1 MTHCTFPDW
10 IQNAGSNL
18 ARSITGGTMGF
29 IRRSAFGVASA
40 AYLCATIAAG
50 AQTTITVLSHK
61 VHENVARGL
70 TAGTTGGDV
79 AGEWAAAN
87 GVKFN
92 WVTGNIDPIHDRLGR
107 ELSLGESSVDV
118 AFVINKFHT
127 PRIAALLEP
136 LDGRMAAA
144 PIEILPSIPA
154 PLKKALMHDGKLT
167 AIPFRHATTGLHWNK
182 ALFAERG
189 VTKAPAT
196 LDELLETARKMSY
209 TRADGTRV
217 SGLVMN
223 SGDEHVAV
231 LTLLSAFGARL
242 FDDNG
247 KVVANSPEMIKGL
260 TTMAALYKEGVLPK
274 NYATMTIDDVIT
286 AVQTGQAAM
295 AIDPFARYAVYNN
308 PASSKFP
315 GQIDVVV
322 VPSAVNP
329 EGTAIT
335 EIWSMAI
342 PRNAKNKEQA
352 YALIRALATKD
363 ATVRIALNG
372 NGPVDPT
379 AYSDLRLQQKL
390 PYTKAEAKA
399 LEIAQVIPSSFRRSV
414 EAAAIFREESQAA
427 VLGMKSPKDAAAA
440 MQTRIEKLID

>member
-1 MTHCTFPDW
+1 MKF
-10 IQNAGSNL
+10 IKQGLL
-18 ARSITGGTMGF
+18 A
-29 IRRSAFGVASA
+29 AGVALSLGA
-40 AYLCATIAAG
+40 VLPAN
-50 AQTTITVLSHK
+50 AQTTVTVLSHK

-70 TAGTTGGDV
+70 VAGTTGGDV
-79 AGEWAAAN
+79 AGEWAKAN
-87 GVKFN
+87 NVTLN

-107 ELSLGESSVDV
+107 ELSLSESSVDL

-136 LDGRMAAA
+136 LDERIAAE
-144 PIEILPSIPA
+144 PIEILDSIPE

-167 AIPFRHATTGLHWNK
+167 AIPLRHATTGLHWNK
-182 ALFAERG
+182 TLFAEQG
-189 VTKAPAT
+189 LDHAPQT
-196 LDELLETARKMSY
+196 LDELLEYARKMSY
-209 TRADGTRV
+209 TRSDGTRV
-217 SGLVMN
+217 AGLIMN

-242 FDDNG
+242 FDDEG
-247 KVVANSPEMIKGL
+247 KVVANTPEMIRGL
-260 TTMAALYKEGVLPK
+260 STMAELYKEGVLAQ

-286 AVQTGQAAM
+286 AVQNGQAAM

-308 PASSKFP
+308 PESSKFP

-322 VPSAVNP
+322 TPSAVNP

-342 PRNAKNKEQA
+342 PRNAKNKDLA
-352 YALIRALATKD
+352 YSLMRALSGKEATI
-363 ATVRIALNG
+363 RIALNA

-379 AYSDLRLQQKL
+379 AYSDARLQEKL
-390 PYTKAEAKA
+390 PYTEAEAKA
-399 LEIAQVIPSSFRRSV
+399 LRIAQVIPSSFDRSI

-427 VLGMKSPKDAAAA
+427 VLGLKSAEDAAAA
-440 MQTRIEKLID
+440 MQARIERLVD

>member
-1 MTHCTFPDW
+1 MKF
-10 IQNAGSNL
+10 IKQGLL
-18 ARSITGGTMGF
+18 A
-29 IRRSAFGVASA
+29 AGVALSLGA
-40 AYLCATIAAG
+40 ALPAN
-50 AQTTITVLSHK
+50 AQTTVTVLSHK

-70 TAGTTGGDV
+70 VAGTTGGDV
-79 AGEWAAAN
+79 AGEWAKAN
-87 GVKFN
+87 NVTLN

-107 ELSLGESSVDV
+107 ELSLSESSVDL

-136 LDGRMAAA
+136 LDERIAAE
-144 PIEILPSIPA
+144 PIEILDSIPE

-182 ALFAERG
+182 TLFAEQG
-189 VTKAPAT
+189 LDHAPRT
-196 LDELLETARKMSY
+196 LDELLEYARKMSY
-209 TRADGTRV
+209 TRSDGTRV
-217 SGLVMN
+217 AGLIMN

-242 FDDNG
+242 FDDEG
-247 KVVANSPEMIKGL
+247 KVVANTPEMIRGL
-260 TTMAALYKEGVLPK
+260 STMAELYKEGVLAQ

-286 AVQTGQAAM
+286 AVQNGQAAM

-308 PASSKFP
+308 PESSKFP

-322 VPSAVNP
+322 TPSTVNP

-342 PRNAKNKEQA
+342 PRNAKNKDLA
-352 YALIRALATKD
+352 YSLMRALSGREATI
-363 ATVRIALNG
+363 RIALNA

-379 AYSDLRLQQKL
+379 AYSDARLQEKL
-390 PYTKAEAKA
+390 PYTEAEARA
-399 LEIAQVIPSSFRRSV
+399 LRIAQVIPSSFDRSI

-427 VLGMKSPKDAAAA
+427 VLGLKSAEDAAAA
-440 MQTRIEKLID
+440 MQARIERLVD

>member
-1 MTHCTFPDW
+1 MKF
-10 IQNAGSNL
+10 IKQGLL
-18 ARSITGGTMGF
+18 A
-29 IRRSAFGVASA
+29 AGVALSLGA
-40 AYLCATIAAG
+40 VLPAS
-50 AQTTITVLSHK
+50 AQTTVTVLSHK

-70 TAGTTGGDV
+70 VAGTTGGDV
-79 AGEWAAAN
+79 AGEWAKAN
-87 GVKFN
+87 NVTLN

-107 ELSLGESSVDV
+107 ELSLSESSVDL

-136 LDGRMAAA
+136 LDERIAAE
-144 PIEILPSIPA
+144 PIEILDSIPE

-182 ALFAERG
+182 TLFAEQG
-189 VTKAPAT
+189 LDHAPRT
-196 LDELLETARKMSY
+196 LDELLEYARKMSY
-209 TRADGTRV
+209 TRSDGTRV
-217 SGLVMN
+217 AGLIMN

-242 FDDNG
+242 FDDDG
-247 KVVANSPEMIKGL
+247 KVVANTPEMIRGL
-260 TTMAALYKEGVLPK
+260 STMAELYKEGVLAQ

-286 AVQTGQAAM
+286 AVQNGQAAM

-308 PASSKFP
+308 PESSKFP

-322 VPSAVNP
+322 TPSAVNP
-329 EGTAIT
+329 KGTAIT

-342 PRNAKNKEQA
+342 PRNAKNKDLA
-352 YALIRALATKD
+352 YSLMRALSGREATI
-363 ATVRIALNG
+363 RIALNA

-379 AYSDLRLQQKL
+379 AYSDARLQEKL
-390 PYTKAEAKA
+390 PYTEAEARA
-399 LEIAQVIPSSFRRSV
+399 LRIAQVIPSSFDRSI

-427 VLGMKSPKDAAAA
+427 VLGLKSAEDAAAA
-440 MQTRIEKLID
+440 MQARIERLVD

>member
-1 MTHCTFPDW
+1 MKF
-10 IQNAGSNL
+10 IKQGLL
-18 ARSITGGTMGF
+18 A
-29 IRRSAFGVASA
+29 AGVALSLGA
-40 AYLCATIAAG
+40 VLPAN
-50 AQTTITVLSHK
+50 AQTTVTVLSHK

-70 TAGTTGGDV
+70 VAGTTGGDV
-79 AGEWAAAN
+79 AGEWAKAN
-87 GVKFN
+87 NVTLN

-107 ELSLGESSVDV
+107 ELSLSESSVDL

-136 LDGRMAAA
+136 LDERIAAE
-144 PIEILPSIPA
+144 PIEILDSIPE

-182 ALFAERG
+182 TLFAEQG
-189 VTKAPAT
+189 LDHAPQT
-196 LDELLETARKMSY
+196 LDELLEYARKMSY
-209 TRADGTRV
+209 TRSDGTRV
-217 SGLVMN
+217 AGLIMN

-242 FDDNG
+242 FDDEG
-247 KVVANSPEMIKGL
+247 KVVANTPEMIRGL
-260 TTMAALYKEGVLPK
+260 STMAELYKEGVLAQ

-286 AVQTGQAAM
+286 AVQNGQAAM

-308 PASSKFP
+308 PESSKFP

-322 VPSAVNP
+322 TPSTVNP

-342 PRNAKNKEQA
+342 PRNAKNKDLA
-352 YALIRALATKD
+352 YSLMRALSGKEATI
-363 ATVRIALNG
+363 RIALNA

-379 AYSDLRLQQKL
+379 AYSDARLQEKL
-390 PYTKAEAKA
+390 PYTEAEARA
-399 LEIAQVIPSSFRRSV
+399 LRIAQVIPSSFDRSI

-427 VLGMKSPKDAAAA
+427 VLGLKSAEDAATA
-440 MQTRIEKLID
+440 MQARIERLVD

>member
-1 MTHCTFPDW
+1 MKF
-10 IQNAGSNL
+10 IKQGLL
-18 ARSITGGTMGF
+18 A
-29 IRRSAFGVASA
+29 AGVALSLGA
-40 AYLCATIAAG
+40 VLPAN
-50 AQTTITVLSHK
+50 AQTTVTVLSHK

-70 TAGTTGGDV
+70 VAGTTGGDV
-79 AGEWAAAN
+79 AGEWANAN
-87 GVKFN
+87 NVTLN

-107 ELSLGESSVDV
+107 ELSLSESSVDL

-136 LDGRMAAA
+136 LDERIAAE
-144 PIEILPSIPA
+144 PIEILDSIPE

-182 ALFAERG
+182 TLFAEQG
-189 VTKAPAT
+189 LDHAPQT
-196 LDELLETARKMSY
+196 LDELLEYARKMSY
-209 TRADGTRV
+209 TRSDGTRV
-217 SGLVMN
+217 AGLIMN

-242 FDDNG
+242 FDDEG
-247 KVVANSPEMIKGL
+247 KVVANTPEMIKGL
-260 TTMAALYKEGVLPK
+260 STMAELYKEGVLAQ

-286 AVQTGQAAM
+286 AVQNGQAAM

-308 PASSKFP
+308 PESSKFP

-322 VPSAVNP
+322 TPSAVNP

-342 PRNAKNKEQA
+342 PRNAKNKDLA
-352 YALIRALATKD
+352 YSLMRALSGREATI
-363 ATVRIALNG
+363 RIALNA

-379 AYSDLRLQQKL
+379 AYSDARLQEKL
-390 PYTKAEAKA
+390 PYTEAEAKA
-399 LEIAQVIPSSFRRSV
+399 LRIAQVIPSSFDRSI

-427 VLGMKSPKDAAAA
+427 VLGLKSAEDAAAA
-440 MQTRIEKLID
+440 MQARIERLVD